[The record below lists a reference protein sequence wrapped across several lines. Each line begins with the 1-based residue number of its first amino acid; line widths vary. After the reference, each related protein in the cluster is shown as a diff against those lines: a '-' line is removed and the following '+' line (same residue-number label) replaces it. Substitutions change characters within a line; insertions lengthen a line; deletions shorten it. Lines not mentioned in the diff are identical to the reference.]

1 MSISMAL
8 FSPPISSPLQN
19 SNLIPKISLSLL
31 STKRLSLVSLTRASS
46 ENGTSTPVS
55 ATTVEAPTPKPASV
69 EEVPVKS
76 PAESPSASENGAVG
90 GEEIDDMTTTTMTE
104 IKFQDA
110 KWVNGT
116 WDLKQFEKEGKTDWD
131 SVIVAEAKRRKW
143 LEDNPETTSN
153 DEPVLF
159 DTSIIPWWAWMKR
172 YHLPEAELLN
182 GRAAMVG
189 FFMAYF
195 VDSLTGVGLVDQ
207 MGNFF
212 CKTLLFVAVAGVLFI
227 RKNEDLDKLKG
238 LIEETTL
245 YDKQWQAAW
254 KEPESSSSSTVSS
267 KKNLH
272 EVVRCWVRKSHQI
285 ASKFVATHKPEHGKA
300 WRMLVR
306 DIDEMGRESNVG
318 FERIREEQQRTA
330 TWCTKSWWFND
341 FSPVSTISLTHLT
354 GKQPHHDSRDSRS
367 ASLSKNNASDSEEE
381 EEEEESDVSGSDT
394 SWVSWFCSLKGNE
407 FFCEVDDDYIQD
419 DFNLCGLGSLVPYY
433 EYALDLILDVESS
446 HAKLVRH
453 RICIECLIW
462 IGSVTGEM
470 FTEEQNEL
478 IESAAEMLY
487 GLIHAH
493 IDGAYFGTTFP
504 HLFLMTYGHL
514 KPLKATQ
521 NYVPRVFGFKLHK
534 P

>member
-46 ENGTSTPVS
+46 DNGTSTPAS
-55 ATTVEAPTPKPASV
+55 ATTVEAPTPKPVSV

-267 KKNLH
+267 KK
-272 EVVRCWVRKSHQI
+272 
-285 ASKFVATHKPEHGKA
+285 
-300 WRMLVR
+300 
-306 DIDEMGRESNVG
+306 
-318 FERIREEQQRTA
+318 TA

-446 HAKLVRH
+446 H
-453 RICIECLIW
+453 
-462 IGSVTGEM
+462 GEM

-487 GLIHAH
+487 GLIHARY
-493 IDGAYFGTTFP
+493 ILTTKG
-504 HLFLMTYGHL
+504 L
-514 KPLKATQ
+514 AA
-521 NYVPRVFGFKLHK
+521 
-534 P
+534 